1 MYNKYLAVPLG
12 ICRCIHF
19 MNMSCKAFTLPSIS
33 LNKSGEI
40 VIQVLA
46 KPGAK
51 SSKITDLSA
60 YGVEIQIAGVA
71 KKGEANSE
79 LLAYLQSVLKVK
91 KNEITL
97 ERGNTSRKKT
107 VKVTSA
113 KLTSE
118 TLKTLLEEEMKR

>member
-1 MYNKYLAVPLG
+1 
-12 ICRCIHF
+12 
-19 MNMSCKAFTLPSIS
+19 
-33 LNKSGEI
+33 
-40 VIQVLA
+40 
-46 KPGAK
+46 
-51 SSKITDLSA
+51 LSA

-97 ERGNTSRKKT
+97 ERGNTSGKKT